1 MKKIFAI
8 IFSLITGAVS
18 LSILGIMQQQNVAAF
33 NDNNG
38 ASSSAHG
45 HVNCGTSGCQVNGA
59 GTYND
64 GTTHSNYNFNSQSG
78 NSHTNTFT
86 KP

>member
-33 NDNNG
+33 NDNNVF
-38 ASSSAHG
+38 SSNSHG
-45 HVNCGTSGCQVNGA
+45 HANCGTSGCQSNFA
-59 GTYND
+59 NTYND
-64 GTTHSNYNFNSQSG
+64 GTTHSNFNLNDHSG
-78 NSHTNTFT
+78 NSHTNTNT